1 MADATR
7 EIYPDD
13 QRGIEVKI
21 TTPPKMTENAT
32 KYLSQSLPDLT
43 NPVAHDAN
51 NGVIVLDDES
61 SGIDESQT
69 DVHAYLEEQRRRL
82 EAVLGADRSILVRN
96 FQCFAHF
103 FSTSLIVYI
112 GGLILLSNRRAAYFP
127 A

>member
-1 MADATR
+1 MAVATR
-7 EIYPDD
+7 EVYPDE

-43 NPVAHDAN
+43 NPVADDSN

-61 SGIDESQT
+61 SGIDESPT

-96 FQCFAHF
+96 FQCCAHF

-112 GGLILLSNRRAAYFP
+112 GGLMLHT
-127 A
+127 